1 MSIFN
6 WNRKNNGT
14 EESGKQEKSELQ
26 PERYDFQK
34 ALKGFRDL
42 SMEDLEYVCGG
53 SKSNKK
59 DTPPKNRN

>member
-1 MSIFN
+1 MSIFKRN
-6 WNRKNNGT
+6 SRT
-14 EESGKQEKSELQ
+14 EERGKQAQSDL
-26 PERYDFQK
+26 PRERFNFNA
-34 ALKGFRDL
+34 ALKGFREI